1 MLNIIT
7 NILLTVMSIL
17 SSSNVLVT
25 NLEQNQI
32 ESQQLMNV
40 LISTEENETQISFLN
55 KESNDDAP
63 SNQKQ
68 ESQELHKV
76 NSSSEVSDIPRIE
89 EDEAKKKAALANLQA
104 ALANLQAALNQSQN
118 EDLEEN
124 AQQEV
129 SNQAFKLSSSGDEI
143 VKAIPLSTISNSDRT
158 IDETETVFKDY
169 RQTFYSVPAGEVKV
183 GYGLTYQDDSVK
195 VIDNVMHYYDA
206 QYEWLPI
213 VAINIDEVLEV
224 GLNERGIPN
233 YYGTVLEITYPEGD
247 TQKAIVLDACGACS
261 WDNRI
266 DLWVYDHDYQHD
278 IKGIEYRIVRE
289 GFKDD
294 KEQS

>member
-1 MLNIIT
+1 MLNILT

-63 SNQKQ
+63 SNPKQ

-104 ALANLQAALNQSQN
+104 ALSESQN

-124 AQQEV
+124 PQQEV

-143 VKAIPLSTISNSDRT
+143 VKVIPLSTISNSDSKV
-158 IDETETVFKDY
+158 DETETVFKDY
-169 RQTFYSVPAGEVKV
+169 RQTFYSVTGGEVKV

>member
-55 KESNDDAP
+55 KESNDDTP

-89 EDEAKKKAALANLQA
+89 EDEAKKKVALANLQA
-104 ALANLQAALNQSQN
+104 ALSESQN

-124 AQQEV
+124 PQQEV

-143 VKAIPLSTISNSDRT
+143 VKVISLSTISNSDSKV
-158 IDETETVFKDY
+158 DETETVFKDY
-169 RQTFYSVPAGEVKV
+169 RQTFYSVTGGEVKV

>member
-55 KESNDDAP
+55 KESNDDTP

-68 ESQELHKV
+68 ESQALHTV
-76 NSSSEVSDIPRIE
+76 NSSSEISDIASIE

-104 ALANLQAALNQSQN
+104 ALSESQN

-124 AQQEV
+124 PQQEV

-143 VKAIPLSTISNSDRT
+143 VKVIPLSTISNSDRT

-169 RQTFYSVPAGEVKV
+169 RQTFYSVTGGEVKV

>member
-55 KESNDDAP
+55 KESNDYTP

-68 ESQELHKV
+68 ESQALHTV
-76 NSSSEVSDIPRIE
+76 NSSSEISDIASIE

-104 ALANLQAALNQSQN
+104 ALSESQN

-124 AQQEV
+124 PQQEV

-169 RQTFYSVPAGEVKV
+169 RQTFYSVTGGEVKV

-233 YYGTVLEITYPEGD
+233 YYGTVLEITYPEGG

>member
-1 MLNIIT
+1 
-7 NILLTVMSIL
+7 MSIL

-55 KESNDDAP
+55 KESNDDTP

-104 ALANLQAALNQSQN
+104 ALSESQN

-124 AQQEV
+124 PQQEV

-143 VKAIPLSTISNSDRT
+143 VKVIPLSTISNSDSKV
-158 IDETETVFKDY
+158 DETETVFKDY
-169 RQTFYSVPAGEVKV
+169 RQTFYSVTGGEVKV

>member
-68 ESQELHKV
+68 ESQALHTV
-76 NSSSEVSDIPRIE
+76 NSSSEISDIASIE

-104 ALANLQAALNQSQN
+104 ALSESQN

-124 AQQEV
+124 PQQEV

-169 RQTFYSVPAGEVKV
+169 RQTFYSVTGGEVKV

>member
-55 KESNDDAP
+55 KESNDDTP

-68 ESQELHKV
+68 ESQALHKV
-76 NSSSEVSDIPRIE
+76 NSSSEISDIASIE

-104 ALANLQAALNQSQN
+104 ALSESQN

-124 AQQEV
+124 PQQEV

-169 RQTFYSVPAGEVKV
+169 RQTFYSVTGGEVKV

>member
-55 KESNDDAP
+55 KESNDDTP

-68 ESQELHKV
+68 ESQALHTV
-76 NSSSEVSDIPRIE
+76 NSSSEISDIASIE

-104 ALANLQAALNQSQN
+104 ALSESQN

-124 AQQEV
+124 PQQEV

-143 VKAIPLSTISNSDRT
+143 VKAIPLSTISNSDSKV
-158 IDETETVFKDY
+158 DETETVFKDY
-169 RQTFYSVPAGEVKV
+169 RQTFYSVTGGEVKV

>member
-63 SNQKQ
+63 SNPKQ

-104 ALANLQAALNQSQN
+104 ALSESQN

-124 AQQEV
+124 PQQEV

-169 RQTFYSVPAGEVKV
+169 RQTFYSVTAGEVKV